1 MRAESAF
8 FAAATGLYTAAT
20 AFAWSYLW
28 SREER
33 LRLWMFRLLTLG
45 VLFHIAS
52 FGLRLHDFWLLPD
65 NRYFMPINSFFGALS
80 FMALTVALTFAFV
93 EGRYRLGIL
102 GAFVLPW
109 ACLGAWGALARS
121 WGVGSTELAGLSPEL
136 RSYWMN
142 LHPMA
147 LMTAYS
153 MFGNAFGVGLALLVQ
168 EYQVKSRRP
177 SDLCYRLPA
186 LEELD
191 ALNGALIAFAFPV
204 LFAGIVMGVL
214 WAHVAWG
221 KFWLW
226 DAKVIWA
233 LVTAFV
239 YGAFLVLRLLAGWR
253 GRRAVYMSML
263 GFACVVFT
271 FAAVNFIS
279 QMHGYLSEGVRQ
291 TSGF

>member
-1 MRAESAF
+1 MSLA
-8 FAAATGLYTAAT
+8 
-20 AFAWSYLW
+20 
-28 SREER
+28 
-33 LRLWMFRLLTLG
+33 
-45 VLFHIAS
+45 
-52 FGLRLHDFWLLPD
+52 
-65 NRYFMPINSFFGALS
+65 
-80 FMALTVALTFAFV
+80 VALTFAIV

-109 ACLGAWGALARS
+109 ACLGAISALLRATS
-121 WGVGSTELAGLSPEL
+121 MGSTEIGGLDPTL

-153 MFGNAFGVGLALLVQ
+153 LFANAFGVGLALLVQ

-177 SDLCYRLPA
+177 SELCYRLPA
-186 LEELD
+186 IEELD
-191 ALNGALIAFAFPV
+191 SLNYGLVTFGFPV
-204 LFAGIVMGVL
+204 LIGGIAMGIF
-214 WAHVAWG
+214 WAHAAWG
-221 KFWLW
+221 RFWLG

-233 LVTAFV
+233 LITACI
-239 YGAFLVLRLLAGWR
+239 YGAFIILRFKAGWR

-279 QMHGYLSEGVRQ
+279 RMHGYL
-291 TSGF
+291 